1 LRELGYVEGQN
12 IAIEY
17 RAAEG
22 KSDRLAD
29 LAAELVQLEVL
40 MIVTTSTSA
49 LMAAKQATDK
59 IPIVAATSGDLVG
72 TGLVATL
79 ARPGGNVTGLTAIS
93 PDLSGKRLE
102 LLKETVPNASR
113 IAVLWHPSSVGR
125 GGSQADEDCSPRV
138 ESQGSIPTG
147 ATLK

>member
-125 GGSQADEDCSPRV
+125 GGS
-138 ESQGSIPTG
+138 
-147 ATLK
+147 